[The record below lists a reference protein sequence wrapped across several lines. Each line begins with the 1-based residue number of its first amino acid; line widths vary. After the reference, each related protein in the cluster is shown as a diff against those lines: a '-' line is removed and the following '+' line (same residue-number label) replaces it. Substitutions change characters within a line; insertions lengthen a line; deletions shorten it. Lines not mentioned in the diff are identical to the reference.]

1 MDFREE
7 NLTTLEQKVTYGKIH
22 GMYKKALR
30 KALQNKLNSQQLID
44 LLQEF
49 TEDGDNDQLD
59 LDEADERV
67 IDKENVDPVP
77 FHLQNPKVHRGK
89 GRPVGTKRFKS
100 AHEPSKLNSKQR
112 RCKK

>member
-1 MDFREE
+1 MFNYFFSGPES
-7 NLTTLEQKVTYGKIH
+7 TYWKKVLKCLPHHLQFIPASVLI
-22 GMYKKALR
+22 KKYRLDA
-30 KALQNKLNSQQLID
+30 SC
-44 LLQEF
+44 
-49 TEDGDNDQLD
+49 DNDQLD